1 MVDLLTLL
9 LRILALFVVLGVLS
23 AAIFVVAPRFLPA
36 PPVRDRALP
45 PLPDRA
51 DSAPLTVVAFGTS
64 LTASNPWP
72 DTLQTQLA
80 ACFDG
85 PVKVVRVARSGEG
98 TNWALSHWEEVVAQ
112 DPDVILLE
120 FAINDGDLWDGIPP
134 DQSRAQHVALL
145 DHLSSALPDAR
156 ILLMTM
162 NPVTGLQRLK
172 RPRMAS
178 YYAINHDLAERYGT
192 GLADFTPR
200 WLALPVG
207 WAPDGL
213 HPSAEAANAMLPPVL
228 APMIAAAA
236 GRTCS

>member
-1 MVDLLTLL
+1 M
-9 LRILALFVVLGVLS
+9 
-23 AAIFVVAPRFLPA
+23 PQ
-36 PPVRDRALP
+36 RAE
-45 PLPDRA
+45 RE
-51 DSAPLTVVAFGTS
+51 PLTVVAFGTS

-72 DTLQTQLA
+72 DTLQARLSV
-80 ACFDG
+80 CLDS
-85 PVKVVRVARSGEG
+85 PVNIVRVARSGEG
-98 TNWALSHWEEVVAQ
+98 TTWALDHWKEVVAEA
-112 DPDVILLE
+112 PDVILME
-120 FAINDGDLWDGIPP
+120 FSINDGDLYDGISL

-145 DHLSSALPDAR
+145 ENLTGALPDAR

-172 RPRMAS
+172 RPRMGS
-178 YYAINHDLAERYGT
+178 YYAINHELAGGYGA

-236 GRTCS
+236 GGTCS